1 MNGLPTRAGAAERA
15 DDMNAAATH
24 IIGRLTQAGLKPP
37 RMATLAVTNQCNLR
51 CRHCWPDSG
60 PDDQAPVVPKDQVL
74 RLIAGFSALG
84 TDKFVITGGEPLTH
98 PDWFEILSFAC
109 SLPGVGEVRL
119 QTNAILLAPM
129 HVDALVS
136 LKDRGLIIQTSLE
149 GATPQTHDHV
159 RGRGSFEQTIR
170 GLQRLVER
178 GMAHRICVTFTEMQ
192 HNFDDIPKL
201 LEMIEAMGAG
211 QFISGTLVCGG
222 RAGESQILSPPTVR
236 QYKTLLS
243 RYQHDDAF
251 RNRYHRIGNIAALE
265 WGRADTHADDIC
277 CAFIETPYITAG
289 GRLYPCVMLHADDYA
304 AADVY
309 TRPLTETIAANIDGW
324 SRLQRIKE
332 SRGSG
337 LDACDGCRDYAKCG
351 AGCMGRAYAAYDDF
365 YAVEDRCRLRKAVYR
380 HRVSGS

>member
-1 MNGLPTRAGAAERA
+1 M
-15 DDMNAAATH
+15 
-24 IIGRLTQAGLKPP
+24 
-37 RMATLAVTNQCNLR
+37 
-51 CRHCWPDSG
+51 
-60 PDDQAPVVPKDQVL
+60 VPKDQVL

-84 TDKFVITGGEPLTH
+84 ADKFVITGGEPLTH

-109 SLPGVGEVRL
+109 SLPGVCEVRL
-119 QTNAILLAPM
+119 QTNAILLTPT

-149 GATPQTHDHV
+149 GTTPQTHDHV
-159 RGRGSFEQTIR
+159 RGRGSFDQTIQ
-170 GLQRLVER
+170 GLQRLVEI

-201 LEMIEAMGAG
+201 LEMIEAMGVD

-222 RAGESQILSPPTVR
+222 RAGESDVLSPPTAR

-243 RYQHDDAF
+243 RYQRDDAF

-265 WGRADTHADDIC
+265 WGRADTHTDDTC

-289 GRLYPCVMLHADDYA
+289 GRLYPCIMLHADGYA
-304 AADVY
+304 ATDVY
-309 TRPLTETIAANIDGW
+309 TRPLTETIAANIDAW

-332 SRGSG
+332 SRVSR
-337 LDACDGCRDYAKCG
+337 LDACDGCRDYERCG
-351 AGCMGRAYAAYDDF
+351 AGCMGRAYTAYENF

-380 HRVSGS
+380 HRASGS